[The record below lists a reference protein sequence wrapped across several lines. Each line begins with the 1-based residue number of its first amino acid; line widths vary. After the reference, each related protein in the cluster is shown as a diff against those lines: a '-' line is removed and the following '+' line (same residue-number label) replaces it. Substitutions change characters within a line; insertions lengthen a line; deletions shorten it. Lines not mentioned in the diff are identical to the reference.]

1 MLHNKKEKCFKK
13 VIKMASD
20 GNVIK

>member
-13 VIKMASD
+13 VIKMVSD